1 MKKWVVPLSDID
13 FGEEETQAVLEVI
26 NRGWLTMG
34 EKTAEFEQKYASF
47 IGVKYA
53 FGVANGTV
61 ALHMACLAA
70 GVGRGDEVIVPALTF
85 VATANVVLYCG
96 AKPVFAD
103 VVSVDDLTISLD
115 SIKKLTTPKTKA
127 IIVMHYGGYPCH
139 MEEIALYAQENHIVL
154 IEDAAHAP
162 GASLHGVQMGAWG
175 DIACFS
181 FFANKNMTTGE
192 GGMVTTND
200 DEMANKVKKL
210 RSHGMT
216 SLTWD
221 RHKGHAWSYD
231 VESLGF
237 NYRIDEIHSALGI
250 MQLKKLERNNQKRKN
265 LVRDYQTRFLTVVP
279 ELGIPFLNH
288 PGQSAYHIMP
298 VLLPPS
304 IDRIVFMEHMKTAG
318 IQTSFH
324 YPPIHKFSYY
334 KGIVNTEDVDL
345 PITEEITNREVT
357 LPLYPTLKIA
367 EVEFIVNTIRM
378 IFDILL

>member
-13 FGEEETQAVLEVI
+13 FGEGEIEAVLDVI
-26 NRGWLTMG
+26 NRGWLTIG
-34 EKTAEFEQKYASF
+34 EKTAEFEQDFAKF
-47 IGVKYA
+47 IGVKHA
-53 FGVANGTV
+53 FGVSNGTV

-70 GVGRGDEVIVPALTF
+70 GIGPGDEVIVPALTF
-85 VATANVVLYCG
+85 VATANAVLYCR

-103 VVSVDDLTISLD
+103 VVSMDDLTISLD
-115 SIKKLTTPKTKA
+115 SIKKLTTPNTKA
-127 IIVMHYGGYPCH
+127 IIVMHYAGYPCH
-139 MEEIALYAQENHIVL
+139 MEEIVQFAKEKHITL

-162 GASLHGVQMGAWG
+162 GASLHGIRMGAWG
-175 DIACFS
+175 DIGCFS

-200 DEMANKVKKL
+200 DEMAKMLTKL

-231 VESLGF
+231 VVSLGF

-250 MQLKKLERNNQKRKN
+250 KQLKKLVENNQKRKII
-265 LVRDYQTRFLTVVP
+265 VQDYQTRFLTVVP
-279 ELGIPFLNH
+279 EMNIPFLNH
-288 PGQSAYHIMP
+288 PGESAYHIMP

-304 IDRIVFMEHMKTAG
+304 IERIVFMEHMKTAG

-324 YPPIHKFSYY
+324 YPPIPKFSYY
-334 KGIVNTEDVDL
+334 KDIVDTEKIDL
-345 PITEEITNREVT
+345 PVTEIITSREVT
-357 LPLYPTLKIA
+357 LPLYPALKTEEIQ
-367 EVEFIVNTIRM
+367 FIVNTIRM